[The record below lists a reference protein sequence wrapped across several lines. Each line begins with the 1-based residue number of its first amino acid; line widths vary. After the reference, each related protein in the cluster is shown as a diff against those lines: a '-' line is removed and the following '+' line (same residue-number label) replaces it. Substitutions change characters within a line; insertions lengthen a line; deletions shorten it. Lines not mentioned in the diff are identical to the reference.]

1 MKKIVNF
8 IILSCRILACKLLPI
23 MKIVLATHNKDK
35 CKEMMAALADLDIE
49 LLSLSDFPQVGE
61 IIEDGETLTENAI
74 IKAKTVFEITGIPA
88 ISDDTGLLV
97 NALDGAPGIYS
108 ARYAGEDA
116 TYADN
121 VEKLVREMKN
131 IPLENRGA
139 QFQTTMV
146 YIDKDKEL
154 IADGVV
160 KGKITSTP
168 KGVGGFG
175 YDPLFYIPEQEK
187 TFAEMTIEQKN
198 QISHRGIALRNLKRI
213 LQSYLPN
220 PQNQESA

>member
-1 MKKIVNF
+1 
-8 IILSCRILACKLLPI
+8 

-35 CKEMMAALADLDIE
+35 CKEMMAAFADLDIE
-49 LLSLSDFPQVGE
+49 LLSLSGFPQVGE

-97 NALDGAPGIYS
+97 DALDGEPGIYS
-108 ARYAGEDA
+108 ARYAGKDA

-121 VEKLVREMKN
+121 VKKLVREMKN

-213 LQSYLPN
+213 LQSYLQN